1 MSKPSIAV
9 IGAGKVGSA
18 LAILLYGRGYK
29 ITGVSS
35 KRMESARELAARV
48 GARAWGNPEE
58 AAAEAQLVFITIP
71 DREIP
76 NVSELIAQRGGF
88 RRGQVVAHTSGAHP
102 SDELIG
108 VKEAGAYPVSIHPLQ
123 SFADV
128 NTAMEN
134 IPGSYFALEGDAR
147 AMPPAEQVVAD
158 LGGKAFN
165 ISARDKA
172 LYHAA
177 ACIASNYLVSL
188 MHFST
193 GLYKQFG
200 LSREEAFEALFP
212 LIQGTINNIAKV
224 GPVKALTGPVARGDV
239 PTIAGH
245 LPALAGVGPE
255 EEMLYRMLGLYTV
268 GVAREK
274 GSIDDRQAY
283 SLTKTLKGDNI
294 NGTGDYSL
302 LQAGQK
308 GWKAHYNADR
318 V

>member
-9 IGAGKVGSA
+9 IGAGKVGCA
-18 LAILLYGRGYK
+18 LALLLRDRGYP
-29 ITGVSS
+29 VAAVASRS
-35 KRMESARELAARV
+35 PESARKLAERT
-48 GARAWGNPEE
+48 GARACSRPED
-58 AAAEAQLVFITIP
+58 AAAMAGLVFITTP

-76 NVSELIAQRGGF
+76 NVSEIIAERGGF
-88 RRGQVVAHTSGAHP
+88 KPGQVVAHTSGAHP

-108 VKEAGAYPVSIHPLQ
+108 VREAGAYPISIHPLQ

-128 NTAMEN
+128 ATAMEN
-134 IPGSYFALEGDAR
+134 LPGSYFALEGDYR
-147 AMPPAEQVVAD
+147 AMPLAEQVVAD
-158 LGGKAFN
+158 LQGKAFN
-165 ISARDKA
+165 IDARDKA

-193 GLYKQFG
+193 GLYNQFG
-200 LSREEAFEALFP
+200 LSRQEAFEALFP

-224 GPVKALTGPVARGDV
+224 GPVQALTGPVSRGDV

-245 LPALAGVGPE
+245 LPALAAVGRAE
-255 EEMLYRMLGLYTV
+255 EQLYRLLGQYTV

-274 GSIDDRQAY
+274 GSIDEQQAFR
-283 SLTKTLKGDNI
+283 LNKTFREEKTD
-294 NGTGDYSL
+294 GTGDYSL
-302 LQAGQK
+302 LQTGQK
-308 GWKAHYNADR
+308 RWKTHHHANR